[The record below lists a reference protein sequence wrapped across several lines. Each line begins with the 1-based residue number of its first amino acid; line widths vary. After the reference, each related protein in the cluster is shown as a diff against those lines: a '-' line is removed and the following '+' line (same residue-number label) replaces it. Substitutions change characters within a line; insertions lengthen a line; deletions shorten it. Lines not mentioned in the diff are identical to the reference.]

1 MKELYEAQA
10 KIISA
15 MAHPTRLMIVD
26 ELRNGPKCVCELTDL
41 AGVDTSTV
49 SKHLS
54 ILKNA
59 GIISDE
65 KKGLKVFYSLQM
77 PCILNFFSCVDSV
90 IKAKSD
96 EMLRLMDA
104 AGKMPEKPVRNNW
117 IKGKT
122 DEPE

>member
-1 MKELYEAQA
+1 MKTLYEAQA
-10 KIISA
+10 KVISA
-15 MAHPTRLMIVD
+15 MAHPTRIMIVD
-26 ELRNGPKCVCELTDL
+26 ELRSCPKCVCELTEL

-65 KKGLKVFYSLQM
+65 KKGLKVFYSLRM
-77 PCILNFFSCVDSV
+77 PCILNFFTCVDSV
-90 IKAKSD
+90 LKANSD
-96 EMLRLMDA
+96 EMKKIMDA
-104 AGKMPEKPVRNNW
+104 
-117 IKGKT
+117 KGKT